1 MCYAIDN
8 RELDFIEYDEAG
20 RKLIIRQYASNLAGE
35 TIFEEIEL
43 TGLEDLEYLRD
54 NLNKFIS
61 KWKAEHATH
70 EDREEAPNSMQEDTE
85 RHQIKEIF

>member
-8 RELDFIEYDEAG
+8 REIDFIERDGAE
-20 RKLIIRQYASNLAGE
+20 RKLIIRQYASNLMGE
-35 TIFEEIEL
+35 SIFKEIEL

-61 KWKAEHATH
+61 KWKYAVH
-70 EDREEAPNSMQEDTE
+70 EEQEEVPDSMQENTE

>member
-1 MCYAIDN
+1 MCYDIAD
-8 RELDFIEYDEAG
+8 RALDFIERDGAE

-54 NLNKFIS
+54 NLNDFIS
-61 KWKAEHATH
+61 KWKSSD
-70 EDREEAPNSMQEDTE
+70 ED
-85 RHQIKEIF
+85 